1 MREEE
6 KKTSQVKKLQQF
18 FRKRWVF
25 PAIYLVSAAVILTA
39 VLWYQSVSNDVKDN
53 LADNGGNSAYD
64 NNKDDAVEVGKP
76 MENVAM
82 PVVDSENVSVVKKFY
97 ETDAAKEEKE
107 AALVNY
113 NNTYSLSKGIDLAE
127 KDGKAFDVS
136 ASLSGT
142 VVKAAKDPVLGH
154 VVEIEHA
161 DGLSTVYQSLSE
173 VGVEQGDKVKQN
185 QVIGKSGENLYSE
198 KSGNHVH
205 FEIRKD
211 GVAMNPLNF
220 MDKPV
225 SSIEKAAAEEEN
237 AVTEETEESIQ
248 QSSEKKN
255 DSSTEEKTEEKSG
268 EQTDDSNE
276 KSGDKPDG
284 SSDKSGSKESS
295 TTEDTEQS

>member
-25 PAIYLVSAAVILTA
+25 PAIYLVSAVVILTA
-39 VLWYQSVSNDVKDN
+39 VLWYQSVSNDEVKDQ

-64 NNKDDAVEVGKP
+64 NNDDAVEVGKS

-107 AALVNY
+107 AALVTY

-127 KDGKAFDVS
+127 KDGKDFDVS

-142 VVKAAKDPVLGH
+142 VVKAEKDPVLGY
-154 VVEIEHA
+154 VVEVEHA

-173 VGVEQGDKVKQN
+173 VSVEQGDKVKQN
-185 QVIGKSGENLYSE
+185 QVIGKSGKNLYSE
-198 KSGNHVH
+198 DSGNHVH

-211 GVAMNPLNF
+211 GVALNPLNF

-225 SSIEKAAAEEEN
+225 SSIEKAAAAEEK
-237 AVTEETEESIQ
+237 AATQETEESIQ
-248 QSSEKKN
+248 QSSEKK
-255 DSSTEEKTEEKSG
+255 DGSTEKGTEEKSG
-268 EQTDDSNE
+268 EKKDDST
-276 KSGDKPDG
+276 
-284 SSDKSGSKESS
+284 DKSGSKESS

>member
-39 VLWYQSVSNDVKDN
+39 VLWYQSVSNDEVKDQ

-64 NNKDDAVEVGKP
+64 NNDDAVEVGKS

-107 AALVNY
+107 AALVTY

-127 KDGKAFDVS
+127 KDGKDFDVS

-142 VVKAAKDPVLGH
+142 VVKAEKDPVLGY
-154 VVEIEHA
+154 VVEVEHA

-173 VGVEQGDKVKQN
+173 VSVEQGDKVKQN
-185 QVIGKSGENLYSE
+185 QVIGKSGKNLYSE
-198 KSGNHVH
+198 DSGNHVH

-225 SSIEKAAAEEEN
+225 SSIEKAA
-237 AVTEETEESIQ
+237 TEETEESIQ
-248 QSSEKKN
+248 QSSEKK
-255 DSSTEEKTEEKSG
+255 DGSTEKGTDEKSG
-268 EQTDDSNE
+268 EKKDDST
-276 KSGDKPDG
+276 
-284 SSDKSGSKESS
+284 DKSGSKESS

>member
-39 VLWYQSVSNDVKDN
+39 VLWYQSVSNDEVKDQ

-64 NNKDDAVEVGKP
+64 NNDDAVEVGKS

-107 AALVNY
+107 AALVTY

-127 KDGKAFDVS
+127 KDGKDFDVS

-142 VVKAAKDPVLGH
+142 VVKAEKDPVLGY
-154 VVEIEHA
+154 VVEVEHA

-173 VGVEQGDKVKQN
+173 VSVEQGDKVKQN
-185 QVIGKSGENLYSE
+185 QVIGKSGKNLYSE
-198 KSGNHVH
+198 DSGNHVH

-225 SSIEKAAAEEEN
+225 SSIEKAA
-237 AVTEETEESIQ
+237 TQETEESIQ
-248 QSSEKKN
+248 QSSEKK
-255 DSSTEEKTEEKSG
+255 DGSTEKGTDRKSVV
-268 EQTDDSNE
+268 
-276 KSGDKPDG
+276 
-284 SSDKSGSKESS
+284 
-295 TTEDTEQS
+295 

>member
-6 KKTSQVKKLQQF
+6 KKTSQVKKLQRF
-18 FRKRWVF
+18 FRKRWIF

-53 LADNGGNSAYD
+53 LTNNGGNSAYD
-64 NNKDDAVEVGKP
+64 SGKDDAVEVGKS

-82 PVVDSENVSVVKKFY
+82 PAAHSENVSVVKKFY
-97 ETDAAKEEKE
+97 ESDAAKKEKE

-127 KDGKAFDVS
+127 KDGKSFDVS

-142 VVKAAKDPVLGH
+142 VVKAAKDPVLGY
-154 VVEIEHA
+154 VVEIEHS

-173 VGVEQGDKVKQN
+173 VSVDQGDKVKQN
-185 QVIGKSGENLYSE
+185 QVIGKSGKNLYSE
-198 KSGNHVH
+198 ESGNHVH

-225 SSIEKAAAEEEN
+225 TSIEKAAAEEKN
-237 AVTEETEESIQ
+237 AVTEETEGPIQ
-248 QSSEKKN
+248 QSSEKK
-255 DSSTEEKTEEKSG
+255 DVTPKKETEEKP
-268 EQTDDSNE
+268 
-276 KSGDKPDG
+276 GDKEDGTKDKTDGKDDG
-284 SSDKSGSKESS
+284 SMKDSGK
-295 TTEDTEQS
+295 

>member
-1 MREEE
+1 MREEG

-39 VLWYQSVSNDVKDN
+39 VLWYQSVSNDEVKDQ

-64 NNKDDAVEVGKP
+64 NNDDAVEVGKS

-107 AALVNY
+107 AALVTY

-127 KDGKAFDVS
+127 KDGKDFDVS

-142 VVKAAKDPVLGH
+142 VVKAEKDPVLGY
-154 VVEIEHA
+154 VVEVEHA

-173 VGVEQGDKVKQN
+173 VSVEQGDKVKQN
-185 QVIGKSGENLYSE
+185 QVIGKSGKNLYSE
-198 KSGNHVH
+198 DSGNHVH

-225 SSIEKAAAEEEN
+225 SSIEKAA
-237 AVTEETEESIQ
+237 TQETEESIQ
-248 QSSEKKN
+248 QSSEKK
-255 DSSTEEKTEEKSG
+255 DGSTEKGTEEKSG
-268 EQTDDSNE
+268 EKKDDST
-276 KSGDKPDG
+276 
-284 SSDKSGSKESS
+284 DKSGSKESS

>member
-39 VLWYQSVSNDVKDN
+39 VLWYQSVSNDEVKDQ

-64 NNKDDAVEVGKP
+64 NNDDAVEVGKS

-107 AALVNY
+107 AALVTY

-127 KDGKAFDVS
+127 KDGKDFDVS

-142 VVKAAKDPVLGH
+142 VVKAEKDPVLGY
-154 VVEIEHA
+154 VVEVEHA

-173 VGVEQGDKVKQN
+173 VSVEQGDKVKQN
-185 QVIGKSGENLYSE
+185 QVIGKSGKNLYSE
-198 KSGNHVH
+198 DSGNHVH

-225 SSIEKAAAEEEN
+225 SSIEKAA
-237 AVTEETEESIQ
+237 TQETEESIQ
-248 QSSEKKN
+248 QSSEKK
-255 DSSTEEKTEEKSG
+255 DGSTEKGTEEKSG
-268 EQTDDSNE
+268 EKKDDST
-276 KSGDKPDG
+276 
-284 SSDKSGSKESS
+284 DKSGSKESS
-295 TTEDTEQS
+295 TDRKSVV

>member
-6 KKTSQVKKLQQF
+6 KKTSQVKKLQRF
-18 FRKRWVF
+18 FRKRWIF

-53 LADNGGNSAYD
+53 LTNNGGNSAYD
-64 NNKDDAVEVGKP
+64 SGKDDAVEVGKP

-82 PVVDSENVSVVKKFY
+82 PAAHSANVSVVKKFY

-142 VVKAAKDPVLGH
+142 VVKAAKDPVLGY
-154 VVEIEHA
+154 VVEIEHS

-185 QVIGKSGENLYSE
+185 QVIGKSGKNLYSE
-198 KSGNHVH
+198 ESGNHVH

-225 SSIEKAAAEEEN
+225 TSIEKAAAEEKN
-237 AVTEETEESIQ
+237 AVTEETEGSIQ
-248 QSSEKKN
+248 QSSEKK
-255 DSSTEEKTEEKSG
+255 DVTPKKETEEKSG
-268 EQTDDSNE
+268 EKQDGSKDKTDLKE
-276 KSGDKPDG
+276 DG
-284 SSDKSGSKESS
+284 SSK
-295 TTEDTEQS
+295 

>member
-6 KKTSQVKKLQQF
+6 KKTSQVKKLQRF
-18 FRKRWVF
+18 FRKRWIF

-53 LADNGGNSAYD
+53 LTNNGGNSAYD
-64 NNKDDAVEVGKP
+64 SGKDDAVEVGKS

-82 PVVDSENVSVVKKFY
+82 PAAHSENVSVVKKFY
-97 ETDAAKEEKE
+97 ETDAAKKEKE

-127 KDGKAFDVS
+127 KDGKDFDVS

-142 VVKAAKDPVLGH
+142 VVKAEKDPVLGY
-154 VVEIEHA
+154 VVEVEHA

-173 VGVEQGDKVKQN
+173 VSVEQGDKIKQN
-185 QVIGKSGENLYSE
+185 QVIGKSGKNLYSE
-198 KSGNHVH
+198 DSGNHVH

-225 SSIEKAAAEEEN
+225 SSIEKAAAAEEK
-237 AVTEETEESIQ
+237 AATQETEESIQ
-248 QSSEKKN
+248 QSSEKK
-255 DSSTEEKTEEKSG
+255 DGSTEKGTEEKSG
-268 EQTDDSNE
+268 EKKDDST
-276 KSGDKPDG
+276 
-284 SSDKSGSKESS
+284 DKSGSKESS